1 MRIPFHK
8 PNVPSDFNLIFP
20 NSIHDGWLT
29 TGAQVK
35 FFEEILS
42 KYLDAKYVVGVNS
55 CTAALHLALE
65 ANGYGKGDKFIAP
78 ALTFVSTI
86 ECGEYTSMEPVLV
99 DSAEDGFLFD
109 LNQVEDIVK
118 KDNSV
123 KVIIPVHYGG
133 EAVELDFLWDLADR
147 YGLFILEDAAHA
159 LEAKSNNIKVGN
171 TNYAAAFSFYA
182 NKNITTAGEGGALS
196 TNNKQ
201 FAQKVKK
208 LSLHGITKDGWNRFK
223 NNGKWEYDIT
233 ELGYKYNLTDSAAA
247 FGIWQM
253 QYVNEWQKRRKE
265 LVAQYHEGLKGIGG
279 ILLPNICDGHARHLY
294 TIQLLNEKWSIT
306 RNQFIEEMSKREVG
320 LAVHYKPIHMLSYHM
335 QQYGFKQNNFP
346 RVNSLYNSILTLP
359 LYPLLKDIHIEY
371 ITSNI
376 HDLYTKYAK

>member
-8 PNVPSDFNLIFP
+8 PNIP
-20 NSIHDGWLT
+20 NDLDSIVTDSIRDGWLT
-29 TGAQVK
+29 TGSQVNI
-35 FFEEILS
+35 FEKRLE
-42 KYLDAKYVVGVNS
+42 KYLGVKHVIALNS
-55 CTAALHLALE
+55 CTAALHLALK
-65 ANGYGKGDKFIAP
+65 AKGFGNGHKFIVP
-78 ALTFVSTI
+78 SLTFVSTI
-86 ECGEYTSMEPVLV
+86 ECGEYIGMDPIIV
-99 DSAEDGFLFD
+99 DTEKKGFLID
-109 LNQVEDIVK
+109 LNHVEDIVK

-123 KVIIPVHYGG
+123 KAILPVHYGG
-133 EAVELDFLWDLADR
+133 EAVDLKFLWDLADK

-320 LAVHYKPIHMLSYHM
+320 LAVHYKPIHMLSYYM

-346 RVNSLYNSILTLP
+346 RVNSLYNSIVTLP
-359 LYPLLKDIHIEY
+359 LYPLLKDIDLEY

-376 HDLYTKYAK
+376 HDLYTKYVK